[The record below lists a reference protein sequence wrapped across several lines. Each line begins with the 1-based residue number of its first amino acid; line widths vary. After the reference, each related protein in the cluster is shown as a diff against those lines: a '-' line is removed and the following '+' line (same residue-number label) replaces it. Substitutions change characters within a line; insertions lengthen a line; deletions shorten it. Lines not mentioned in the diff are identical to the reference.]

1 VTQIGANSTPATL
14 QAYLSQVGDKPLNAQ
29 QFEEAKTI
37 ALQDKKLDRDE
48 AKLLMDRLATN
59 GFEPAVIPS
68 VTHLVANGFQ
78 SVEHRT
84 PPAYIGRSQ
93 LTNIHE
99 VDSSFTLETAKS
111 ITDKNGI
118 DEVYFKDD
126 KGKLY
131 VAYGSQETR
140 GAINLDGVKVNY
152 VGRFGDKKVTVVHLN
167 NETNTTWEGVKAPW
181 SNTLDT
187 MRTAGQSGVV
197 KGISEMATALTA
209 MFIGKT
215 VLDNGIKA
223 VASKPAEQVAAQV
236 LTTGATTVAPVAAE
250 AVGRALPP
258 ALEGAKQFGS
268 SIGQT
273 IKSSLKTVA
282 AGAAVAGVVVGTV
295 VVVGSGVG
303 AVKSRL
309 NTRDY
314 TTIDMV
320 TGKF

>member
-1 VTQIGANSTPATL
+1 VTQVGPHTPPATL
-14 QAYLSQVGDKPLNAQ
+14 QAYLTQQDKPLNAE
-29 QFEEAKTI
+29 QFETAKAL

-48 AKLLMDRLATN
+48 AQLLMDRLASN

-68 VTHLVANGFQ
+68 VTHLVAKGFQ
-78 SVEHRT
+78 SVEQQT
-84 PPAYIGRSQ
+84 PPAYIGRSK

-99 VDSSFTLETAKS
+99 VDSSFTLDTAKS
-111 ITDKNGI
+111 ITDQNGI
-118 DEVYFKDD
+118 DEIYFKDD

-131 VAYGSQETR
+131 VAYGDQHSR
-140 GAINLDGVKVNY
+140 GALNLEGVKVNY

-181 SNTLDT
+181 SSTLDT
-187 MRTAGQSGVV
+187 MKSAGQSGIV
-197 KGISEMATALTA
+197 KGVSEMATALTA

-223 VASKPAEQVAAQV
+223 VAAKPAEQVAAQV
-236 LTTGATTVAPVAAE
+236 VSAGATTVVPVAAE
-250 AVGRALPP
+250 AVGKTLPP
-258 ALEGAKQFGS
+258 ALQGAKQFGN

-295 VVVGSGVG
+295 VVVGSGIG
-303 AVKSRL
+303 AVKSRF
-309 NTRDY
+309 NSRDY
-314 TTIDMV
+314 TTLDMV

>member
-1 VTQIGANSTPATL
+1 MTQVGPHTPPATL
-14 QAYLSQVGDKPLNAQ
+14 QAYLTQQDKPLNAE
-29 QFEEAKTI
+29 QFETAKAL

-48 AKLLMDRLATN
+48 AQLLMDRLASN

-68 VTHLVANGFQ
+68 VTHLVAKGFQ
-78 SVEHRT
+78 SVEQQT
-84 PPAYIGRSQ
+84 PPAYIGRSK

-99 VDSSFTLETAKS
+99 VDSSFTLDTAKS
-111 ITDKNGI
+111 ITDQNGI
-118 DEVYFKDD
+118 DEIYFKDD

-131 VAYGSQETR
+131 VAYGDQHSR
-140 GAINLDGVKVNY
+140 GALNLEGVKVNY

-181 SNTLDT
+181 SSTLDT
-187 MRTAGQSGVV
+187 MKSAGQSGIV
-197 KGISEMATALTA
+197 KGVSEMATALTA

-223 VASKPAEQVAAQV
+223 VAAKPAEQVAAQV
-236 LTTGATTVAPVAAE
+236 VSAGATTVVPVAAE
-250 AVGRALPP
+250 AVGKTLPP
-258 ALEGAKQFGS
+258 ALQGAKQFGN

-295 VVVGSGVG
+295 VVVGSGIG
-303 AVKSRL
+303 AVKSRF
-309 NTRDY
+309 NSRDY
-314 TTIDMV
+314 TTLDMV